1 MHGTRPRSSNAISS
15 KDSMLGPDESQPGR
29 LCSAVAVMP
38 AVVMPAGAACVVMA
52 VMPAVPR
59 AGRGVA
65 AAVIAAMMR
74 ARTCA
79 ASPVVGLAEAEHVG
93 IVALGRA
100 AVPAISGALHWR

>member
-38 AVVMPAGAACVVMA
+38 AVVMPAGAACAVMAVMA

-65 AAVIAAMMR
+65 AAVMAAMMR
-74 ARTCA
+74 ARTRA
-79 ASPVVGLAEAEHVG
+79 VSPVVRLAQAEHVG
-93 IVALGRA
+93 LVA
-100 AVPAISGALHWR
+100 